1 MCFPSDSWKP
11 QPGLNFPV
19 GRTRRP
25 GRMVGS
31 AGRSGR
37 LQTTFWLLIDE
48 GAAQSGVEWRD
59 PATPVLINFI
69 YHLSSSMSIIHSGT
83 FFC

>member
-1 MCFPSDSWKP
+1 
-11 QPGLNFPV
+11 
-19 GRTRRP
+19 
-25 GRMVGS
+25 MVGS
-31 AGRSGR
+31 AGRSDR

-59 PATPVLINFI
+59 LATPVLINFI
-69 YHLSSSMSIIHSGT
+69 YHLSSSMSIIHSET